1 MFDRDRDRWEKC
13 SLVYLQMKEALKV
26 FGLFLAANTAPSA
39 GYESQLFTRRNLFKS
54 ASVAAVAVRTSVLP
68 AASVEESV
76 VSCYFGVGCFWHV
89 QHEFVEAEK
98 KILGRGERELTSLAG
113 YAGGTQL
120 GKDRNRPDLK
130 RGLVCYHNPLG
141 IADYGKLGHAEV
153 VGMLLPA
160 DKITSFTE
168 EYFTLFDKNGDRP
181 DKGDRGPEYR
191 SLMGIPGGMDS
202 PYIDGITTLARSK
215 GLQLQAGVGDDSD
228 TLGKRKVWVMD
239 SEMFPFYQAE
249 VYHQYHDGF
258 FPGEN
263 YPNSY
268 NNLQIKFAQ
277 AGVLKTTGCPDI
289 SM

>member
-1 MFDRDRDRWEKC
+1 
-13 SLVYLQMKEALKV
+13 MKEALKV

-191 SLMGIPGGMDS
+191 SLMGIPGGMES

-268 NNLQIKFAQ
+268 NILQTKFAQ